1 MYPDGAAIAYCPMS
15 DYGYP
20 TDFRGVIQHEAG
32 GHGFGKLGDEYIN
45 HNAFIDA
52 CGCACFE
59 HVEELM
65 LAKANGWFDNLSL
78 TGKMDNVP
86 WSHLIFHEKYNQ
98 IVDIF
103 EGGFM
108 HSRGVYRSEHNSCMN
123 NNVPYFST
131 ISRELI
137 VKRIK
142 AIAGEEY
149 SFEEFVANDVLD
161 AGTVETSS
169 TRTNIPETIAR
180 PAMHRNAPVF
190 MGERP
195 KINAN

>member
-1 MYPDGAAIAYCPMS
+1 MN
-15 DYGYP
+15 
-20 TDFRGVIQHEAG
+20 E
-32 GHGFGKLGDEYIN
+32 
-45 HNAFIDA
+45 
-52 CGCACFE
+52 
-59 HVEELM
+59 
-65 LAKANGWFDNLSL
+65 
-78 TGKMDNVP
+78 VP

-161 AGTVETSS
+161 AGSVETSS

-180 PAMHRNAPVF
+180 PAMNRNAPVF

-195 KINAN
+195 KINAD

>member
-20 TDFRGVIQHEAG
+20 TDFRGVVQHEAG
-32 GHGFGKLGDEYIN
+32 GHGFGKLGDEYIY
-45 HNAFIDA
+45 HNVFIDA
-52 CGCACFE
+52 CGCACCG
-59 HVEELM
+59 HVEEFM

-123 NNVPYFST
+123 NNIPYYNVQ
-131 ISRELI
+131 SRWSI
-137 VKRIK
+137 VKRIMDL
-142 AIAGEEY
+142 
-149 SFEEFVANDVLD
+149 SDVEFTVQDFIKNDNPVYPTD
-161 AGTVETSS
+161 G
-169 TRTNIPETIAR
+169 RTLNDWTNFVPLG
-180 PAMHRNAPVF
+180 NPVWV
-190 MGERP
+190 
-195 KINAN
+195 K

>member
-1 MYPDGAAIAYCPMS
+1 MWDGGAAIAYCPMS

-32 GHGFGKLGDEYIN
+32 GHGFAKLGDEYIY
-45 HNAFIDA
+45 HNAFIDN
-52 CGCACFE
+52 CICTCCPHVFE
-59 HVEELM
+59 FN
-65 LAKANGWFDNLSL
+65 LAKAKGWYENLSL
-78 TGKMDNVP
+78 TGKMNEVP

-108 HSRGVYRSEHNSCMN
+108 HSRGVFRSEQNSCMN
-123 NNVPYFST
+123 NDIPYYST
-131 ISRELI
+131 ISREVI

-149 SFEEFVANDVLD
+149 SFEEFVANDVIE
-161 AGTVETSS
+161 AGGTESAEVRSD
-169 TRTNIPETIAR
+169 IPATIAR
-180 PAMHRNAPVF
+180 PAMRQSAPVF